1 MLFILEADVALSEP
15 KVDFP
20 WDHVAI
26 LHHHSSNEQRGPV
39 SLVPSLNGSGRLVR
53 SAGLHPAEAA
63 AIAGVVEDFVI
74 AYVVFL
80 AAVWD
85 VTVSPRMADL
95 AGSRGLAHPSSRNV
109 QDLARVL
116 CPADNGVGW

>member
-1 MLFILEADVALSEP
+1 MLFIREADVALSEP

-20 WDHVAI
+20 GDHVSV

-39 SLVPSLNGSGRLVR
+39 SLAPSLNGSGRLVR
-53 SAGLHPAEAA
+53 AAGLHPAEAV
-63 AIAGVVEDFVI
+63 AITRVVEDFVI

-80 AAVWD
+80 AAVRD
-85 VTVSPRMADL
+85 VAVSPRLADL
-95 AGSRGLAHPSSRNV
+95 AGSRALAHPASRNV

-116 CPADNGVGW
+116 RPADNGVRW